1 MFLKCIASGSSGN
14 AYALIG
20 EEEILLLE
28 CGIPLKEVKKAI
40 DYQILKIKGCLVSHE
55 HQDHLKY
62 VREYLNAGIPVY
74 TNELTKEKIQTKAG
88 DQLHGIPEKTSFRVG
103 GFKVIPFWVPHNDT
117 PCFAYLIE
125 YAKMGQLLFATD
137 YEYLPWTFRQWEIN
151 HFLIE
156 CNYSMN
162 FVDQS
167 ITYYEHIL
175 RGHASLQT
183 CMEVIRKNRT
193 PKLRNVILCHI
204 SQKSES
210 GEYFMAEVEK
220 VAGIGTKVCCATP
233 GLSLELSKDPF

>member
-1 MFLKCIASGSSGN
+1 
-14 AYALIG
+14 
-20 EEEILLLE
+20 
-28 CGIPLKEVKKAI
+28 
-40 DYQILKIKGCLVSHE
+40 
-55 HQDHLKY
+55 
-62 VREYLNAGIPVY
+62 
-74 TNELTKEKIQTKAG
+74 
-88 DQLHGIPEKTSFRVG
+88 
-103 GFKVIPFWVPHNDT
+103 
-117 PCFAYLIE
+117 
-125 YAKMGQLLFATD
+125 
-137 YEYLPWTFRQWEIN
+137 
-151 HFLIE
+151 
-156 CNYSMN
+156 MN
-162 FVDQS
+162 FVDQG